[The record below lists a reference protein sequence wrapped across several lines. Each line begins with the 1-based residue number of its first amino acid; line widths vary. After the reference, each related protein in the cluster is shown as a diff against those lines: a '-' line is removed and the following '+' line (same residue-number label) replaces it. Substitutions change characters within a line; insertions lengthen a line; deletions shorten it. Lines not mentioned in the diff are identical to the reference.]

1 MSQVSKAPRQAASV
15 FPRHGDHSGDH
26 KAEPLGQSTPAV
38 VRRGSTAPLRSA
50 SAVTR
55 PSAVNSRRGSKAP
68 SAKASPASFQFA
80 FSGSSKRAASVSLQS
95 NPAMAPSA
103 KSLSQRASSI
113 PRRDGRL

>member
-1 MSQVSKAPRQAASV
+1 MSQVFKAPRQAASV

-26 KAEPLGQSTPAV
+26 KAEPLVQSTPAV
-38 VRRGSTAPLRSA
+38 VRRGATAPLRSA

-55 PSAVNSRRGSKAP
+55 PSAVDSRRGSKAP

-95 NPAMAPSA
+95 NPAVAPSA